1 MIRPA
6 ALCLLMALAPLLA
19 GCLPQTERADRDT
32 TFIVA
37 KAAAPLSLDPAVYA
51 TANDYPVQELVYE
64 QLVSLN
70 AESPDGVA
78 PELARSW
85 RFSGDGLTLDM
96 QLFEDRVFESGAPI
110 DAEAV
115 VFSLNRVVE
124 LSRWSSVY
132 LAWLDS
138 VEATGPFS
146 VRLTLER
153 PYQPALQLLAQA
165 AASIVDPSV
174 VRDHLGEDAGI
185 GFLSA
190 HSAGSGPYRVAEITL
205 DGTVVLEPNPMASPP
220 RHFTRVEFRPIP
232 DEGVRR
238 LLLERG
244 DIDFTDL
251 VPSAF
256 LDRYAALPGVDVLRG
271 PAGSSLSYLTLNT
284 RNGPLAD
291 VRMRQAVLAAID
303 YAGLRDQ
310 VLKGNASQL
319 PGYLPP
325 ASPGFD
331 PDEAP
336 PRRNLDR
343 ARALI
348 EAAGYRGEEIGL
360 VTYQIGPVGE
370 FLQASLRE
378 AGLNVR
384 MVRRDAGAVD
394 QMKREGRFDMIYE
407 GWLVDGP
414 NPAPMLEALFASR
427 NIPGGLNASGLDDP
441 ELDELI
447 DRALATQDSDERA
460 AVLAEIDAR
469 LREEVPVAM
478 VFSADP
484 LAAFRDALQ
493 GIRIDP
499 FKPYYQPVHT
509 YAAAGGGPTE

>member
-1 MIRPA
+1 MTRSAP
-6 ALCLLMALAPLLA
+6 CLFMALALFLT
-19 GCLPQTERADRDT
+19 GCLPQTEQADRDT
-32 TFIVA
+32 TFIIA

-51 TANDYPVQELVYE
+51 TANDYPIQELVYE
-64 QLVSLN
+64 QLVTLD
-70 AESPDGVA
+70 AASPDGVA
-78 PELARSW
+78 PELAHSW
-85 RFSGDGLTLDM
+85 RFSRDGLTLDM
-96 QLFEDRVFESGAPI
+96 EMFEDRVFESGAPV

-132 LAWLDS
+132 LGWLDT
-138 VEATGPFS
+138 VEATGPYS
-146 VRLTLER
+146 VRLTLKR

-165 AASIVDPSV
+165 AASIVDPGT
-174 VRDHLGEDAGI
+174 VREHQDDDAGI
-185 GFLSA
+185 GFLSS

-205 DGTVVLEPNPMASPP
+205 DGTVVLEPNPMAPPP

-238 LLLERG
+238 LMLERG
-244 DIDFTDL
+244 DVDFTDL

-256 LDRYAALPGVDVLRG
+256 LDRYAALPGVGVLRG

-284 RNGPLAD
+284 QNGPLAD

-310 VLKGNASQL
+310 VLKGNAIQL

-331 PDEAP
+331 PDEAA
-336 PRRNLDR
+336 PRRDLDL
-343 ARALI
+343 ARTLL
-348 EAAGYRGEEIGL
+348 EAAGYQGEEIGL

-394 QMKREGRFDMIYE
+394 QMKRDGRFDMIYE

-441 ELDELI
+441 VLDELI
-447 DRALATQDSDERA
+447 DRALATQERGERA
-460 AVLAEIDAR
+460 SLLAEIDAH
-469 LREEVPVAM
+469 LRDQAPVAM

-484 LAAFRDALQ
+484 LAAFREDLQ

-509 YAAAGGGPTE
+509 YGAASGGPSE